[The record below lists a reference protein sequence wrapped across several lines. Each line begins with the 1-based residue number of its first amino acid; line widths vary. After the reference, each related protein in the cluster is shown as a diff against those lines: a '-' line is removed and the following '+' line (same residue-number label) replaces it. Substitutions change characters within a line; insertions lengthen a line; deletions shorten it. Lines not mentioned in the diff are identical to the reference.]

1 MLDPIILYIISQ
13 GLKLNFEIQ
22 IPCESTI
29 ENKYSI
35 KDFKTI
41 SKKWKN
47 FMKKFTSLYNIE
59 KGDYFS
65 LLFVRPE

>member
-41 SKKWKN
+41 SKK
-47 FMKKFTSLYNIE
+47 MKKFYE
-59 KGDYFS
+59 KIYFS
-65 LLFVRPE
+65 V